1 MEADRLEHFRGILL
15 EQLRQQT
22 QNILEEQSVAQSFSA
37 DDVKDSVDLSLRDV
51 NTEIAFRLGEHKSQM
66 VTEIEQALLRMKEG
80 TYGECAACGLPIN
93 ERRLDAVPTA
103 RYDAACQTLIEAEG
117 EGELE
122 MDMSSA
128 V

>member
-1 MEADRLEHFRGILL
+1 MEAERLEHFREILL
-15 EQLRQQT
+15 EQLREQT
-22 QNILEEQSVAQSFSA
+22 QNIHDEKSAAKGFSA

-66 VTEIEQALLRMKEG
+66 VTDIDQALLRMKEG

-117 EGELE
+117 ELE

-128 V
+128 L

>member
-1 MEADRLEHFRGILL
+1 MEAKRLEHFREILL
-15 EQLRQQT
+15 TQLREQT

-80 TYGECAACGLPIN
+80 TYGECAACELPIN
-93 ERRLDAVPTA
+93 ERRLEAVPTA

-117 EGELE
+117 ELEL
-122 MDMSSA
+122 DASA
-128 V
+128 AL